1 MFDWRGF
8 QFHQLIQVPR
18 PEETDEDQR
27 REDRAGPLVASLT
40 GAHTDLR
47 ATGAPAATV
56 LTAWV
61 RSPADARLRFLYAG
75 RPFFPPAVRDVSAAA
90 NGTRALLFPPGAV
103 AADLSTVDVEKLLG
117 DFRSWVP
124 CRARPDALWAPSGN
138 KQERPAVRRGS
149 FDRHVAHLR
158 GPFAWLVLAE
168 PLSPRELE
176 PELRTL
182 VNEIL
187 PLSRGEVGEAKR
199 VELERKQARHR
210 ELSRALAGGGW
221 RIRVLV
227 GSVDPH
233 SAGTAAAMLCAASEL
248 DGLPYVLE
256 PAGPPAP
263 EENQAAA
270 FTSGTELLAALSR
283 PPERELPGLRLVE
296 PHTFDVTPEQA
307 GDGAVRLGAVLD
319 EGLVGVGDLLLGRE
333 SLNRHTF
340 VCGATGAGKSQTVRH
355 LLAEASRAGLPW
367 LVVEPAKAEYT
378 RMASRLAGLGQDVIV
393 IRPGDPD
400 SAPAGFNPLEPAPG
414 FPLQSHADL
423 LRALF
428 LAAFEAQEPF
438 PQILAA
444 ALTRCYEELGWDL
457 SLGEPV
463 HMGQKPRYPTLAD
476 LQRVAADVVTEIG
489 YGKEIA
495 ANVQGFIKVRL
506 GSLRLGTAGR
516 FFEGGHPLRFEELCR
531 NNVVL
536 QIEDVG
542 DDADKAFFMGSVLM
556 RLSEHLREATRAN
569 PRPGLSHLTV
579 IEEAHRLLRRSEPG
593 TAGAAAHAVEMFAAM
608 LAEVRAYGEGL
619 IIAEQIPSKLTADVI
634 KNTAVKI
641 VHRLPAKDD
650 RDSVGATMNVTDEQ
664 SRYVVTLVPGE
675 GAVFTDGMDR
685 PLLVRVPDG
694 APVEDTRIGTLAAV
708 DRLIGR
714 RSSTCG
720 TDCRTQACT
729 LRQLRGAA
737 HLLTDEPWLVAW
749 AELTVVAHLTGQPT
763 PVPTAAVRAAV
774 HEQALPSR
782 VVDCAVSHAVDEA
795 VAVRSSTLQP
805 TVDPAA
811 LAGHARDALTRT
823 LAGSP
828 PDCANDDLAYLA
840 TPFRWE
846 AVRRPLD
853 AAPDHA
859 APDGRD
865 PRTPTWESRFRRKI
879 PGDTRAAQLAA
890 VRAWLVRDLSDR
902 AAVDAVNYGTRRPS
916 ALEAAIGTAA
926 DRVERL
932 QATLEQFTDCAW
944 ALAYFRPRAGQVTA
958 S

>member
-1 MFDWRGF
+1 
-8 QFHQLIQVPR
+8 
-18 PEETDEDQR
+18 
-27 REDRAGPLVASLT
+27 
-40 GAHTDLR
+40 
-47 ATGAPAATV
+47 
-56 LTAWV
+56 
-61 RSPADARLRFLYAG
+61 
-75 RPFFPPAVRDVSAAA
+75 
-90 NGTRALLFPPGAV
+90 
-103 AADLSTVDVEKLLG
+103 
-117 DFRSWVP
+117 VP
-124 CRARPDALWAPSGN
+124 CQARPDALWAPGESG
-138 KQERPAVRRGS
+138 KERPKVRRGS

-158 GPFAWLVLAE
+158 SPFAWLVLAE
-168 PLSPRELE
+168 PLVSHELE

-187 PLSRGEVGEAKR
+187 PLSCGEVGAARR
-199 VELERKQARHR
+199 VELERRQARHR
-210 ELSRALAGGGW
+210 ELSRAQHSGGW

-227 GSVDPH
+227 GSVDEH
-233 SAGTAAAMLCAASEL
+233 GAGTAAAMLCAASEL

-256 PAGPPAP
+256 PAGVPAGVP
-263 EENQAAA
+263 DLRQA

-296 PHTFDVTPEQA
+296 PHSFDVTPESA
-307 GDGAVRLGAVLD
+307 GDGTVRLGAVLD
-319 EGLVGVGDLLLGRE
+319 EGLVEVGDLVLGRD

-355 LLAEASRAGLPW
+355 LLAQASRAGLPW
-367 LVVEPAKAEYT
+367 LVVEPAKAEYS
-378 RMASRLAGLGQDVIV
+378 RMASRLADLGQDVIV
-393 IRPGDPD
+393 IRPGAPD

-463 HMGQKPRYPTLAD
+463 HSGHRPRYPTLAD

-495 ANVQGFIKVRL
+495 ANVGGFIKVRL

-516 FFEGGHPLRFEELCR
+516 FFEGGHPLRFDELFR

-536 QIEDVG
+536 QIEDLG
-542 DDADKAFFMGSVLM
+542 DDADKAFLMGSVLM
-556 RLSEHLREATRAN
+556 RLSEHLRVAARATA
-569 PRPGLSHLTV
+569 RPGLVHLTV

-593 TAGAAAHAVEMFAAM
+593 ASGPAAHAVEMFAAM

-619 IIAEQIPSKLTADVI
+619 VIAEQIPSKLTPDVI

-650 RDSVGATMNVTDEQ
+650 RDSVGATMNVTEEQ
-664 SRYVVTLVPGE
+664 SRYLVTLVPGE

-694 APVEDTRIGTLAAV
+694 SAVEDTRPGKLAPV

-714 RSSTCG
+714 RSTTCG
-720 TDCRTQACT
+720 ADCRAQACT
-729 LRQLRGAA
+729 LRQLRTAA
-737 HLLTDEPWLVAW
+737 HLLAEEPWLVVW
-749 AELTVVAHLTGQPT
+749 AELTVLAHLAGQPT
-763 PVPTAAVRAAV
+763 PIPTPAVRAAFAGR
-774 HEQALPSR
+774 ALPSR
-782 VVDCAVSHAVDEA
+782 TVDCALSHAVDDA
-795 VAVRSSTLQP
+795 VAVRSSVLQP
-805 TVDPAA
+805 TVDAVT
-811 LAGHARDALTRT
+811 LAGHVRDTMAGT

-828 PDCANDDLAYLA
+828 PDCRTDDLAYLA

-846 AVRRPLD
+846 LVRRPLAIGHD
-853 AAPDHA
+853 E
-859 APDGRD
+859 GRD
-865 PRTPTWESRFRRKI
+865 PRTAAWETRFRRKI
-879 PGDTRAAQLAA
+879 PGDTRAAQLQA
-890 VRAWLVRDLSDR
+890 VQEWLVRDLADTEAV
-902 AAVDAVNYGTRRPS
+902 AAVNHGTRRPS
-916 ALEAAIGTAA
+916 AIETVAGGLPTA
-926 DRVERL
+926 
-932 QATLEQFTDCAW
+932 LEQFVDCTW
-944 ALAYFRPRAGQVTA
+944 PLVHFQKGE
-958 S
+958 

>member
-1 MFDWRGF
+1 MFDLRGF
-8 QFHQLIQVPR
+8 QFHQLVQAPR
-18 PEETDEDQR
+18 PAAADEEQR
-27 REDRAGPLVASLT
+27 RADRAGPLAASLT
-40 GAHTDLR
+40 GTHADLR
-47 ATGAPAATV
+47 AAGVPGAMV

-61 RSPADARLRFLYAG
+61 RSPADERLRFVYAG
-75 RPFFPPAVRDVSAAA
+75 RPFFPPAIRTSGRQ
-90 NGTRALLFPPGAV
+90 GTRALLFPPGAL
-103 AADLSTVDVEKLLG
+103 AADLSAADVDKLFG
-117 DFRSWVP
+117 EFGSWVP
-124 CRARPDALWAPSGN
+124 CRARPDALWAPSGDKN
-138 KQERPAVRRGS
+138 EGRGVRRGS

-158 GPFAWLVLAE
+158 GPFAWLVFAE
-168 PLSPRELE
+168 PLAPQELE

-182 VNEIL
+182 VNDIL

-227 GSVDPH
+227 GSVDPRG
-233 SAGTAAAMLCAASEL
+233 AGTAAAMLCAASEL

-256 PAGPPAP
+256 TAGPPAP
-263 EENQAAA
+263 DPRWDAA

-283 PPERELPGLRLVE
+283 PPERELPGIRLVE

-307 GDGAVRLGAVLD
+307 DDGAVRLGAVLD
-319 EGLVGVGDLLLGRE
+319 EGLVEVGDLVLRGE

-367 LVVEPAKAEYT
+367 LVVEPAKAEYS
-378 RMASRLAGLGQDVIV
+378 RMAGRLADLGQDVIV

-400 SAPAGFNPLEPAPG
+400 SPPAGFNPLEPAPG

-463 HMGQKPRYPTLAD
+463 HSGTRPRYPTLAD

-495 ANVQGFIKVRL
+495 ANVQGFVKVRL

-516 FFEGGHPLRFEELCR
+516 FFEGGHPLNFEALCR

-542 DDADKAFFMGSVLM
+542 DDADKAFFMGSILM
-556 RLSEHLREATRAN
+556 RLFEHLREATRAA
-569 PRPGLSHLTV
+569 PRPVLSHLTV

-619 IIAEQIPSKLTADVI
+619 IIAEQIPSKLTPDVI

-641 VHRLPAKDD
+641 VHRLPAEDD
-650 RDSVGATMNVTDEQ
+650 RDSVGATMNMTEEQ

-694 APVEDTRIGTLAAV
+694 ASVEDTRAGRLAEV

-714 RSSTCG
+714 RSTTCG
-720 TDCRTQACT
+720 SNCRAKACT
-729 LRQLRGAA
+729 LRQLRAAA
-737 HLLTDEPWLVAW
+737 HLLTDEPWLVVW

-763 PVPTAAVRAAV
+763 PVPTAEVRAAFL
-774 HEQALPSR
+774 EQALPPR
-782 VVDCAVSHAVDEA
+782 VVDCAISHAVDDA
-795 VAVRSSTLQP
+795 VAVRSPTLQP
-805 TVDPAA
+805 HVDATG
-811 LAGHARDALTRT
+811 LAEHIRDALTRA
-823 LAGSP
+823 LAGTP
-828 PDCANDDLAYLA
+828 PACTADDLAYLA
-840 TPFRWE
+840 TPFRWWL
-846 AVRRPLD
+846 VRHAL
-853 AAPDHA
+853 AAEG
-859 APDGRD
+859 DGARD
-865 PRTPTWESRFRRKI
+865 PRTPDWEARFRRKI
-879 PGDTRAAQLAA
+879 PGDTRAAQFARVHAWFMRDINDRTA
-890 VRAWLVRDLSDR
+890 VE
-902 AAVDAVNYGTRRPS
+902 AVNHGTRRPS
-916 ALEAAIGTAA
+916 AIESAIGTVPSA
-926 DRVERL
+926 RLERL
-932 QATLEQFTDCAW
+932 NAVLEQFTDCAW
-944 ALAYFRPRAGQVTA
+944 AVAYFRSQPEQVTTP
-958 S
+958 

>member
-8 QFHQLIQVPR
+8 QFHQLTQVPR
-18 PEETDEDQR
+18 PEEAKEEQR

-40 GAHTDLR
+40 GAHADLR
-47 ATGAPAATV
+47 TAGAPGAMV

-61 RSPADARLRFLYAG
+61 RSPADERLRFLYGG
-75 RPFFPPAVRDVSAAA
+75 RPFFPPAVRFASAAG
-90 NGTRALLFPPGAV
+90 NGSRALLFPPGALATDV
-103 AADLSTVDVEKLLG
+103 SIMDVDKLLG
-117 DFRSWVP
+117 EFGSWVP
-124 CRARPDALWAPSGN
+124 CRARPDALWAPTG

-158 GPFAWLVLAE
+158 GPFAWLVFAE
-168 PLSPRELE
+168 PLAPQELE

-256 PAGPPAP
+256 PAGPPAADP
-263 EENQAAA
+263 RQAVA

-307 GDGAVRLGAVLD
+307 GDGALRLGAVLD
-319 EGLVGVGDLLLGRE
+319 EGLVEVGDLVLGRE

-378 RMASRLAGLGQDVIV
+378 RMASRLADLGQDVIV

-463 HMGQKPRYPTLAD
+463 HLGQKPRYPTLAD

-516 FFEGGHPLRFEELCR
+516 FFEGGHPLSFEALCR

-556 RLSEHLREATRAN
+556 RLSEHLREAARAN

-619 IIAEQIPSKLTADVI
+619 IIAEQIPSKLTPDVI

-650 RDSVGATMNVTDEQ
+650 RESVGATMNVTDEQ

-694 APVEDTRIGTLAAV
+694 SSVEDTRPGTLAAV

-714 RSSTCG
+714 RSTTCG
-720 TDCRTQACT
+720 TDCQAQACT
-729 LRQLRGAA
+729 LRQLRAAA
-737 HLLTDEPWLVAW
+737 HLLADEPWLVAW
-749 AELTVVAHLTGQPT
+749 AELTVLAHLAGQPT
-763 PVPTAAVRAAV
+763 PVPTAAVRAAFL
-774 HEQALPSR
+774 EQALPSR

-811 LAGHARDALTRT
+811 LAGHVRNALTRM
-823 LAGSP
+823 LAGAAP
-828 PDCANDDLAYLA
+828 GCTDDNLAYLA
-840 TPFRWE
+840 SPFRWE
-846 AVRRPLD
+846 LVRRALD
-853 AAPDHA
+853 AAPDG
-859 APDGRD
+859 DRD
-865 PRTPTWESRFRRKI
+865 PRSAAWEARFRRKI
-879 PGDTRAAQLAA
+879 PGDTRVAQLAA
-890 VRAWLVRDLSDR
+890 VHAWLVRDLSDR

-916 ALEAAIGTAA
+916 AIEAAIGTAA
-926 DRVERL
+926 SDRLEAMV
-932 QATLEQFTDCAW
+932 EQFIDCTW
-944 ALAYFRPRAGQVTA
+944 PRAHFLSPQ
-958 S
+958 SR

>member
-18 PEETDEDQR
+18 PEESTEEQR
-27 REDRAGPLVASLT
+27 REDRAGPLAASLT
-40 GAHTDLR
+40 GAHADLR
-47 ATGAPAATV
+47 AAGVPGAMV

-61 RSPADARLRFLYAG
+61 RSPQDERLRFLYGG
-75 RPFFPPAVRDVSAAA
+75 RPYFPPAVRVAAPA
-90 NGTRALLFPPGAV
+90 RDGTTTRALLFPPGAI
-103 AADLSTVDVEKLLG
+103 ATDLSIVDAEALLAP
-117 DFRSWVP
+117 FRSWVP
-124 CRARPDALWAPSGN
+124 CQARADALWAPAGN
-138 KQERPAVRRGS
+138 KQERPTVRRGS
-149 FDRHVAHLR
+149 FDRHVAHRR

-168 PLSPRELE
+168 PLLPQELE
-176 PELRTL
+176 PELRSL

-233 SAGTAAAMLCAASEL
+233 GATTAAAMLCAASEL

-256 PAGPPAP
+256 PAGPPVTAP
-263 EENQAAA
+263 DPQQAT

-296 PHTFDVTPEQA
+296 QHRFDVTPEQA
-307 GDGAVRLGAVLD
+307 RDGAVRLGAVLD
-319 EGLVGVGDLLLGRE
+319 EGLVEVGDLVLGRE

-355 LLAEASRAGLPW
+355 LLAQASRAGLPW
-367 LVVEPAKAEYT
+367 LVVEPAKAEYA
-378 RMASRLAGLGQDVIV
+378 RMASRLADLGQDVIV

-444 ALTRCYEELGWDL
+444 ALTRCYEELDWDL
-457 SLGEPV
+457 SLGEPI
-463 HMGQKPRYPTLAD
+463 HSGQTPRYPTLAD

-489 YGKEIA
+489 YGREIA

-506 GSLRLGTAGR
+506 SSLRLGTAGR
-516 FFEGGHPLRFEELCR
+516 FFEGGHPLSFEHLCR
-531 NNVVL
+531 SNVVL

-542 DDADKAFFMGSVLM
+542 DDADKAFFMGAVLM
-556 RLSEHLREATRAN
+556 RLSEHLRVAARTN
-569 PRPGLSHLTV
+569 SRPGLNHLTV

-593 TAGAAAHAVEMFAAM
+593 TAGPAAHAVEMFAAL

-619 IIAEQIPSKLTADVI
+619 IIAEQIPSKLTPDVI

-664 SRYVVTLVPGE
+664 SRYLVTLVPGE

-694 APVEDTRIGTLAAV
+694 SPVEDTQPGTIAPV

-714 RSSTCG
+714 RSDTCG
-720 TDCRTQACT
+720 TECRAQACT
-729 LRQLRGAA
+729 LRQLRAAA
-737 HLLTDEPWLVAW
+737 HLLTAEPWLVVW
-749 AELTVVAHLTGQPT
+749 VELTALAHLTGQPT
-763 PVPTAAVRAAV
+763 PIPTTAV
-774 HEQALPSR
+774 HAALVEQALPSR
-782 VVDCAVSHAVDEA
+782 TVDCALSHAVDEA
-795 VAVRSSTLQP
+795 IAVRSSVLQP

-811 LAGHARDALTRT
+811 LATHIRGALARML
-823 LAGSP
+823 GGESP
-828 PDCANDDLAYLA
+828 GCQTDELAYLA

-846 AVRRPLD
+846 LVRRALD
-853 AAPDHA
+853 TAQH
-859 APDGRD
+859 DGRD
-865 PRTPTWESRFRRKI
+865 PRSANWEAQFRRKI
-879 PGDTRAAQLAA
+879 PGDTRLTQLVA
-890 VRAWLVRDLSDR
+890 VQEWLVSDLSH
-902 AAVDAVNYGTRRPS
+902 AEAVDTVSYGTRRPS
-916 ALEAAIGTAA
+916 AIERAIGTAA
-926 DRVERL
+926 EGRTERL
-932 QATLEQFTDCAW
+932 KTTLEQFIDCAW
-944 ALAYFRPRAGQVTA
+944 PLIHFQPNGQPRR
-958 S
+958 

>member
-1 MFDWRGF
+1 MFDWQGF
-8 QFHQLIQVPR
+8 QFHQLSQVPR
-18 PEETDEDQR
+18 PDEAKEEQR
-27 REDRAGPLVASLT
+27 REDRAGPLTASLT
-40 GAHTDLR
+40 GAHADLR
-47 ATGAPAATV
+47 AAGTAGAMV
-56 LTAWV
+56 LSAWV
-61 RSPADARLRFLYAG
+61 RSPHDERLRFLYGG
-75 RPFFPPAVRDVSAAA
+75 RPFFPPASRYASAAHH
-90 NGTRALLFPPGAV
+90 GGTTRALLFPPGAL
-103 AADLSTVDVEKLLG
+103 ATDLSVVDAEHLFAP
-117 DFRSWVP
+117 FRSWVP
-124 CRARPDALWAPSGN
+124 CRARADALWAPAGN
-138 KQERPAVRRGS
+138 NQVRPTVRRGS

-158 GPFAWLVLAE
+158 GPFAWLVVAE
-168 PLSPRELE
+168 PLRSNELE

-227 GSVDPH
+227 GSVDPRG
-233 SAGTAAAMLCAASEL
+233 ATTAAAMLCAASEL

-256 PAGPPAP
+256 PAGAP
-263 EENQAAA
+263 VPTPDPRQAA
-270 FTSGTELLAALSR
+270 FTAGTELLAALTR

-296 PHTFDVTPEQA
+296 PHTFDVTPEHA
-307 GDGAVRLGAVLD
+307 SDGAVRLGAVLD
-319 EGLVGVGDLLLGRE
+319 EGLVEVGDLVLGRE

-355 LLAEASRAGLPW
+355 LLAQASRAGLPW

-378 RMASRLAGLGQDVIV
+378 RMASRLADLGQDVIV

-463 HMGQKPRYPTLAD
+463 HSGQTPRYPTLSD

-516 FFEGGHPLRFEELCR
+516 FFEGGHPLSFEQLCR
-531 NNVVL
+531 SNVVL

-556 RLSEHLREATRAN
+556 RLSEHLRVAARAN
-569 PRPGLSHLTV
+569 PRPGLTHLTV

-593 TAGAAAHAVEMFAAM
+593 TAGPAAHAVEMFAAM

-619 IIAEQIPSKLTADVI
+619 IIAEQIPSKLTQDVI

-664 SRYVVTLVPGE
+664 SRYLVTLVPGE
-675 GAVFTDGMDR
+675 AAVFTDGMDR

-694 APVEDTRIGTLAAV
+694 SAVEDTRPGTLAPV

-714 RSSTCG
+714 RSTTCG
-720 TDCRTQACT
+720 ADCRAQACT
-729 LRQLRGAA
+729 LRQLRAAA
-737 HLLTDEPWLVAW
+737 HLLTDEPWLVVW
-749 AELTVVAHLTGQPT
+749 AELTVLAHLTGQPT
-763 PVPTAAVRAAV
+763 PIPTAAVRAAFV
-774 HEQALPSR
+774 EQALPTR
-782 VVDCAVSHAVDEA
+782 TVDCALSHAVDEA
-795 VAVRSSTLQP
+795 VAVRSSVLQP
-805 TVDPAA
+805 TVDNAA
-811 LAGHARDALTRT
+811 LATHVRAALARML
-823 LAGSP
+823 LGESP
-828 PDCANDDLAYLA
+828 ECEADDLAHLA
-840 TPFRWE
+840 APFRWE
-846 AVRRPLD
+846 LVRRALD
-853 AAPDHA
+853 ADPTGA
-859 APDGRD
+859 RD
-865 PRTPTWESRFRRKI
+865 PRSPAWEARFRRKI
-879 PGDTRAAQLAA
+879 PGDTRLAQLVA
-890 VRAWLVRDLSDR
+890 VQEWLVGELADT
-902 AAVDAVNYGTRRPS
+902 AAVDAVSYGARRPS
-916 ALEAAIGTAA
+916 SVETAVGLA
-926 DRVERL
+926 VEGRTERL
-932 QATLEQFTDCAW
+932 KATLEQFIDCTW
-944 ALAYFRPRAGQVTA
+944 PLIHFRTNEKQNG
-958 S
+958 